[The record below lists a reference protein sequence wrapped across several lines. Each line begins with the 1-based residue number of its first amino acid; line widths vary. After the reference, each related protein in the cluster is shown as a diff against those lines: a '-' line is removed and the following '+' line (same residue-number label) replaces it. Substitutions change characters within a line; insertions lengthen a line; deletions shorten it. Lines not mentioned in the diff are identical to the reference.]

1 MVKTRSQNRENYAKC
16 VEWEK
21 AEKERQKRI
30 RKEIAERKQKQKQKQ
45 EQKQK
50 QKQVAEKVTYN
61 PKRLGWVEYQLEIKQ
76 NMMKMI
82 DAQYE

>member
-30 RKEIAERKQKQKQKQ
+30 QKEIAEKKQK
-45 EQKQK
+45 QKQK

-76 NMMKMI
+76 NMMKLM

>member
-21 AEKERQKRI
+21 AEKERQQRI
-30 RKEIAERKQKQKQKQ
+30 RKEIAER
-45 EQKQK
+45 KQK

-82 DAQYE
+82 DAQHE